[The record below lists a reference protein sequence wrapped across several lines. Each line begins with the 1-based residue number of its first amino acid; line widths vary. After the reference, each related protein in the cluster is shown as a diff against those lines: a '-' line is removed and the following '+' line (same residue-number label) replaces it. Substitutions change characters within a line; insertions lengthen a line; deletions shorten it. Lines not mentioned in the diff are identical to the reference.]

1 MITFASI
8 EDKKELQSLWQM
20 TFLEDSKV
28 IENFFENVFSSVVT
42 PVIKVN
48 NEIASSLFLL
58 DCKVGEY
65 KGKCVY
71 CAMTKYNARGKGY
84 MKKLL
89 QFSYDY
95 CKENGFDFL
104 FLVPA
109 EKSLFDYYEKC
120 GFERFGIH
128 RKHIFDGN
136 TPVTKE
142 KLDFQY
148 ELEFDKSIYEYWKN
162 SCVIYGGETTD
173 FGLCFDDDNI
183 IIRKAECDFADIP
196 EKYKQNKNII
206 QGNIT
211 FGEEYS
217 PAMIRTENEKIK
229 NINCYIGITLE

>member
-1 MITFASI
+1 MITFADNKDINALKQMWHSI
-8 EDKKELQSLWQM
+8 
-20 TFLEDSKV
+20 FLEDEKV
-28 IENFFENVFSSVVT
+28 TDYFFENIYKSVVT
-42 PVIKVN
+42 PVIKVD

-58 DCKVGEY
+58 DCRIGEY

-89 QFSYDY
+89 DFSYKY
-95 CKENGFDFL
+95 CFDNGFDFL

-120 GFERFGIH
+120 GFIDFGVH

-148 ELEFDKSIYEYWKN
+148 EIEFDKSILEYWKN
-162 SCVIYGGETTD
+162 SCIIYGGEISNI
-173 FGLCFDDDNI
+173 GLCFDDDNMV
-183 IIRKAECDFADIP
+183 IRNAECDYIDIP
-196 EKYKQNKNII
+196 EKYKQNGNVI

-211 FGEEYS
+211 FGEEYF
-217 PAMIRTENEKIK
+217 PAMIKSENESIK
-229 NINCYIGITLE
+229 NLCCYVGITLE